1 MFIATI
7 EYKSRLKIR
16 ARFVELLKVYF
27 VIKPLQTVF
36 KKYSN
41 KQLKVLENKALGTIG
56 HDLAKLLK
64 ENQLTIIPRFEDH
77 DLKHLILGY
86 GMTSMEEIRMQ
97 AYLFGNGNW
106 SPVCLVFLATGLI
119 FPEEWSSFYTEFKK
133 GRKGPSI
140 LQLKV
145 NDCMDES
152 TEEMIGRYRMV

>member
-1 MFIATI
+1 MFISTI

-16 ARFVELLKVYF
+16 ARFVELLKVYL
-27 VIKPLQTVF
+27 VIKPLQTIF

-41 KQLKVLENKALGTIG
+41 KRLNLLENKSPGTVG
-56 HDLAKLLK
+56 YDLAQLLK

-106 SPVCLVFLATGLI
+106 SPFCLVFLATGLI

-133 GRKGPSI
+133 GRKAPDI
-140 LQLKV
+140 LQLNV
-145 NDCMDES
+145 ADCMDES
-152 TEEMIGRYRMV
+152 TEELIGRYRRI